1 MESIKELSKIE
12 EENIDNIDNKES
24 LSQNNTNQS
33 NALFPQDGNGE
44 INNKNDDSKFLN
56 LQNNRITALNLIFN

>member
-33 NALFPQDGNGE
+33 IE
-44 INNKNDDSKFLN
+44 K
-56 LQNNRITALNLIFN
+56 